1 MKKNKGLIIGLAAA
15 GVAIAGAV
23 IFFAATKTGRD
34 TMKKWG
40 PMGKKLADGAE
51 DLVKTAKKK
60 FENLKEEL
68 VPKDGEL
75 VSQGYE

>member
-15 GVAIAGAV
+15 GAAIAGAV
-23 IFFAATKTGRD
+23 IFFAATKTGRE

-68 VPKDGEL
+68 VAKNDEA

>member
-1 MKKNKGLIIGLAAA
+1 MKTNKGLIIGLAAA

-40 PMGKKLADGAE
+40 PVGKKLADGAE

-60 FENLKEEL
+60 FENMKEEL
-68 VPKDGEL
+68 VCKDGEM
-75 VSQGYE
+75 VSQAYE

>member
-51 DLVKTAKKK
+51 DLVKTEKKK

>member
-15 GVAIAGAV
+15 GVAIAGTV